1 MKKIW
6 PYLGIAFGS
15 LVFALSLNL
24 FLVANGL
31 AEGGFTG
38 LALLIHYLTEWP
50 VGSIILVLN
59 LPLFLVGWK
68 LWGKT
73 FFIKTL
79 LGVVGVSVAV
89 DLTAGFHFKTG
100 DLLLSAL
107 YGGVLSGAG
116 LGIVL
121 RSGATTGGIDILA
134 RLIYEKTGISMG
146 KVFFLFDLTVITLVA
161 SILGL
166 EKALYTLVALFISSR
181 MIDRLIEGV
190 DEARAVTIIS
200 TLNQAIANSI
210 INNLQRGATIIKG
223 YGAYTGK
230 EKNVLYVVVNKQELL
245 TLKKIIRDIDPRA
258 FIIISNVYEVL
269 GEGFHPQI
277 K

>member
-1 MKKIW
+1 MKKIL
-6 PYLGIAFGS
+6 PYLGIALGS

-50 VGSIILVLN
+50 VGSIIFALN

-68 LWGKT
+68 FWGKT
-73 FFIKTL
+73 FFIRTL
-79 LGVVGVSVAV
+79 LGVVGVSVAI
-89 DLTAGFHFKTG
+89 DLTAGFNFKTD

-134 RLIYEKTGISMG
+134 RLIYEKADISMG

-161 SILGL
+161 SILGP

-181 MIDRLIEGV
+181 VIDRLIEGV

-200 TLNQAIANSI
+200 SLNQAIANSI
-210 INNLQRGATIIKG
+210 INNLERGATIIKG

-245 TLKKIIRDIDPRA
+245 PLKKIIRDIDPRA

-269 GEGFHPQI
+269 GEGFRPQI